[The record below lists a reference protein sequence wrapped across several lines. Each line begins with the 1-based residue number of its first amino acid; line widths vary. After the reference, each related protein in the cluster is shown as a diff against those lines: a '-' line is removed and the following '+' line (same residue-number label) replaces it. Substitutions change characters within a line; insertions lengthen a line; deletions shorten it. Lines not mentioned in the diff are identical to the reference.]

1 MEGGNG
7 IMSNRIIDEQVVKM
21 EFDNAKFEQNAEASL
36 RTIDKLKDALK
47 FENADKGFSELEK
60 AANQIN
66 MSKLETNI
74 QSIADRFST
83 MGIIG
88 ASVLN
93 KLTNSVMGLAGKITG
108 VLAAPLNQ
116 IISGGKSRAM
126 NIANAQFSLKGQ
138 GIDWKKESEEYRI
151 TLQHMT
157 AEEKAALESSGKFV
171 DSLYKDIDYAVSGT
185 AYGLDSAAKAA
196 AQLSAS
202 GVQIGDDMR
211 MALRGISGVAAMTN
225 SSYDEIADIYT
236 NIAGKN
242 KVQLSELNRIS
253 ARGLGVAA
261 KLAEHFGV
269 TEAELSKMVSKGKV
283 DFATFAQCM
292 DDAFGEHAK
301 EANTTFTGSL
311 ANVKAALSK
320 IGADNFSTF
329 YDQMVTPLNDIRKI
343 INNINVALTPVK
355 ETIDAIIK
363 GASSGMHQLLKMTG
377 LVTDQKLTLDQMPRL
392 AATIKNVQQAF
403 LNLMVAVARVIKPF
417 RLAFMDVFQPTA
429 DIFVTL
435 SEKIRYFTEGL
446 IINEKT
452 QNSLYKIGI
461 VIFKLIKT
469 GMKVIG
475 KFVEIIF
482 NLADALSPV
491 LLGVIDFIGFLADL
505 VSIVIDVADAM
516 GIFDA
521 AIQLI
526 STVIL
531 TVINVIITLIS
542 TIAQGILMFVNWI
555 VQTGILDTTIK
566 AITKTIDF
574 LTEIILAAIDGVVTF
589 FKSFIENN
597 EVIQTC
603 SKVIGDFIKLIVS
616 QFNPAFKDQEE
627 AFEGAITSGNAYL
640 DAFNMIVEGIKKG
653 FGTIKAA
660 IDEFYKGS
668 EPIGAVMVRA
678 LKGFNAKTII
688 DTFTEI
694 MDYVNNIDF
703 SIEGVG
709 SALEDLYNNTC
720 KAFGLDGS
728 IPWENIKK
736 IFMGGLFFQLAG
748 AVAETTKVV
757 SGLGHKVDKL
767 LNWSV
772 NWLKADVFRKRVSA
786 FETIA
791 KSIVMLAAALFIIAA
806 IREDRLWPAV
816 AAISVITFVAVA
828 LMQAIKY
835 MDKRMLP
842 AVLGGAG
849 AIDKIVANVKYI
861 ADALA
866 TSVTV
871 AGLGAAIFLF
881 TAAIWLLAGAFITW
895 YNIFTNP
902 ALDEGAVV
910 KTLAL
915 IAVLLGGFTTMGVL
929 LGKAV
934 RWSGTGFLG
943 LTIFIGALVAA
954 VYAIIGAVI
963 LFNSINWGEY
973 MQGIVGVLAA
983 LGVLVGVIAAINILT
998 KLSSKIPGVGFGGA
1012 GAAIIGI
1019 ALYLIAVVYAIE
1031 KLTKMDPLAVLGSFV
1046 AILGLMV
1053 IIVAAIFAITNYT
1066 HPGKLTSMIG
1076 LAFVVMAVAYAID
1089 NIVTTMD
1096 RIGSMQPKK
1105 AILGFIEIV
1114 ALLIV
1119 FGGSITGVGF
1129 SKASAGPFL
1138 GMAVMLIVVASAL
1151 AWIALL
1157 SWPDILKGVIT
1168 LGACMVAAGFAMKL
1182 ASQLAMDKFVAL
1194 GFAAII
1200 IAIAGALWFIAK
1212 IDFVSLLKAMWSLVV
1227 TLLVC
1232 GQAMNMVSGFTANG
1246 AAVIAFA
1253 GVIAALGLALGLIAH
1268 YDDMDRVKVTA
1279 VAMSMVIIAVGVA
1292 ISLVEKYGTN
1302 PMSLKS
1308 VAGMCAIIAMVGLA
1322 IGLIA
1327 GLTNADQA
1335 LKAAGAI
1342 TLVMIA
1348 VTALFVAITSLSN
1361 NTPSWDKY
1369 ATPLAAVLVVL
1380 VIIVALLDHLVNNM
1394 NVPDFEKAQEKVLL
1408 VAEFVG
1414 LFAILTVIFTAVIAV
1429 CGSLGNVLNS
1439 ALAGFGEVAAIV
1451 AAVIAVAVLLTG
1463 AIGSFADLMQAA
1475 FDYDIIAAFERGT
1488 DFWAAMYAQVGKLL
1502 GAVIGGFIG
1511 TLKKYMGGN
1520 ESNEVSEGVDYV
1532 QILGDTLKKLAV
1544 GLMDAVNYFLD
1555 NIELDRLSDF
1565 TEAISN
1571 ALDELKP
1578 GLQVLAS
1585 FGSSG
1590 IDMMAVGAA
1599 IGEIVGIMSAVATI
1613 KENKFFGALT
1623 GGSELTQ
1630 TQNALK
1636 NMAGAL
1642 GGFADELNAH
1652 EFNTSKIDSAIAIAK
1667 GLGEI
1672 NKAVIET
1679 NVIRVLSEKLGSVQN
1694 INDFGEQIKAFATAL
1709 ITFSGIISSDTYEF
1723 NQTRINTFMKWGER
1737 LQELQSKLPH
1747 LTAWDEIWG
1756 SAQDIKT
1763 FGDQLVTYAT
1773 ALIQFAAILQTGY
1786 LENTAPIDQAIEFT
1800 KKLIDLQN
1808 QLPES
1813 GGVTG
1818 IFFGSEGDAF
1828 KNFGANLVSF
1838 AGALTEFG
1846 TKSAGIDYVNI
1857 QRALRQAT
1865 EIVTFFKTLG
1875 DGSVTSGVANFVQ
1888 ALNDL
1893 GNVSFDKFL
1902 ESWNGAETKEKLTS
1916 AIENMLSYINTMD
1929 NSKNLDKMYQVGQNF
1944 AEKLVEGMKSE
1955 KAEAKILDGLSKVV
1969 KTISKNMKDD
1979 AKVVE
1984 KYHLIGKAIL
1994 DSVSDGFKLEGA
2006 ADKLEAGYK
2015 WVINNTGKNAVD
2027 AIAFDLQTIGE
2038 KIASYIAAGIQDGT
2052 SISTI
2057 AAAMQYAVEQA
2068 AAGLSATISVDVQAN
2083 ADVTSIDSKVLGDR
2097 MGPDLDSLEAEDE
2110 FGNKYTNGVKMRYKR
2125 AEDVHTKG
2133 IASLCTVVK
2142 DKIPA
2147 QYNAAASAG
2156 QAKMAMGDLR
2166 AEQKAIAETGKIEDK
2181 FEQDLN
2187 TLKNRANSAIDD
2199 KTTGAVNEILKGG
2212 VDKGFELGKSLGDKV
2227 PKSVKDGMHI
2237 GLSDKS
2243 AEEAVNELSDAFG
2256 LKKFADDVKEQ
2267 GEEAAD
2273 TATAVTDKVAGAMAD
2288 GASKIGGGG
2297 GGGGGGGAAGGFV
2310 ASYSEFWQ
2318 NLYLVNQQGAQAF
2331 EQQFETFEQWQE
2343 NTLKKTQEIIDNY
2356 KNAVVDA
2363 KKKAAE
2369 GLFSEVPEPKE
2380 DVTKEKLKKNLQDQV
2395 NQIKEFNNIIL
2406 QLRTRLMGTNLFD
2419 AITEMGVDSID
2430 ELRALNSMTNEEL
2443 SEYASLYDQ
2452 KYVASFQ
2459 TIQQK
2464 AQSELQNLYGGM
2476 HINIDQFATTFDGS
2490 LQSVEGYFQKQAE
2503 AIQAAAAPVGQ
2514 YFTQGLAAGMNNE
2527 EAKTSIS
2534 DAARNAL
2541 VGESESAVQYAMEA
2555 IDAGSPAR
2563 DQRIRDIGKFL
2574 VMGIAE
2580 GMKDPEA
2587 QQSLVEALTQVMTA
2601 FMESMNGVNNE
2612 GGLGTQLQTLGTSI
2626 TQSITDALTTIDT
2639 QKTNFF
2645 NSGSSLMTSFIEG
2658 FESQRSIVQ
2667 ARVNMLLTNMATN
2680 IYGAVN
2686 TAKFQKSGLELFK
2699 AMMKGFEQGWFGAG
2713 GEGQGEGEGGI
2724 GKKTIDKIMK
2734 KMIKILKEY
2743 KGSEKGGKSNTF
2755 FKVGQELIM
2764 GLIKG
2769 LENKQGALYTA
2780 IENIIKTA
2788 IARAMAA
2795 ADAHSPSR
2803 ETMKIGEWMGEGFI
2817 IGLNAMSEAV
2827 ATASS
2832 DLSEEA
2838 LQGFR
2843 DISQVL
2849 GGLEDFDATPVI
2861 APVMDLSNIQNGVSE
2876 MGSLLDQNS
2885 SYEMAASIQGGLDAQ
2900 RTAKLNEMTNLR
2912 RAMDSVYSSNTART
2926 TEMANLQA
2934 AVANLNS
2941 SINNQ
2946 TSPDYTQLQMAI
2958 NGLNSSFNAA
2968 NTGTTVNMNPVFNIQ
2983 SNDPEAVAEEVNA
2996 ALQHMIDRRSA
3007 VWA

>member
-1 MEGGNG
+1 
-7 IMSNRIIDEQVVKM
+7 MSNRIIDEQVVKM

-93 KLTNSVMGLAGKITG
+93 RLANSVMGLASKITG
-108 VLAAPLNQ
+108 VLTAPLNQ
-116 IISGGKSRAM
+116 IISGGKARAM

-138 GIDWKKESEEYRI
+138 GIDWKKESEEYSI

-225 SSYDEIADIYT
+225 SSYDEIADIFT

-253 ARGLGVAA
+253 ARGLGVSA

-320 IGADNFSTF
+320 VGADNFSTF

-355 ETIDAIIK
+355 ETIDTIIK

-377 LVTDQKLTLDQMPRL
+377 LVTDQKLTLNQMPRL

-403 LNLMVAVARVIKPF
+403 LNLMLALARVIKPF
-417 RLAFMDVFQPTA
+417 RLAFTDVFQPTA

-435 SEKIRYFTEGL
+435 SEKIRAFTEGL

-452 QNSLYKIGI
+452 QNSLYKIAT

-475 KFVEIIF
+475 KLVEIIF

-491 LLGVIDFIGFLADL
+491 LLGVVDFIGFLADL
-505 VSIVIDVADAM
+505 IAVVIDVADAM
-516 GIFDA
+516 GIFDM
-521 AIQLI
+521 AIQAI

-531 TVINVIITLIS
+531 TVVNIIVTLIA
-542 TIAQGILMFVNWI
+542 TIAQGIVMFVNWI
-555 VQTGILDTTIK
+555 AQTGILDTAIK
-566 AITKTIDF
+566 TITKTIDF
-574 LTEIILAAIDGVVTF
+574 LTEIILAAVDGVVTF
-589 FKSFIENN
+589 FKSFSENN

-653 FGTIKAA
+653 FDTIKSA

-709 SALEDLYNNTC
+709 NALEDLYNNTC

-772 NWLKADVFRKRVSA
+772 EWLKADAFRKRVSA

-842 AVLGGAG
+842 AVLGGAS
-849 AIDKIVANVKYI
+849 AIDKIVANIKYI

-943 LTIFIGALVAA
+943 LTLFIGALVAA

-963 LFNSINWGEY
+963 LFNSINWSEY
-973 MQGIVGVLAA
+973 MQGIYGVLAA

-1031 KLTKMDPLAVLGSFV
+1031 KLTQMNPIAVIGSFI

-1053 IIVAAIFAITNYT
+1053 IIVGAIFAITNYSR
-1066 HPGKLTSMIG
+1066 PGKLTSMIG

-1096 RIGSMQPKK
+1096 RISSMHPKK

-1119 FGGSITGVGF
+1119 FGLTIALVGF

-1138 GMAVMLIVVASAL
+1138 GMAVMLIIVASAL

-1168 LGACMVAAGFAMKL
+1168 LGTCMVAAGFAMKL
-1182 ASQLAMDKFVAL
+1182 AGQLAMDKFVAL

-1232 GQAMNMVSGFTANG
+1232 SQAMNMVSGFTANG

-1268 YDDMDRVKVTA
+1268 FDDMDRVIVTA
-1279 VAMSMVIIAVGVA
+1279 IAMSMVIMAVGGA
-1292 ISLVEKYGTN
+1292 ISLVEKYGAN
-1302 PMSLKS
+1302 PMSIKS
-1308 VAGMCAIIAMVGLA
+1308 VLGMCAIIALVGLA

-1348 VTALFVAITSLSN
+1348 VTALFVAITNLSS

-1369 ATPLAAVLVVL
+1369 VTPLAATLGVL

-1394 NVPDFEKAQEKVLL
+1394 NVPDFEKAQEKILL
-1408 VAEFVG
+1408 IAEFVG

-1429 CGSLGNVLNS
+1429 CGSLGDVLNS
-1439 ALAGFGEVAAIV
+1439 ALAGFAEVAGIV
-1451 AAVIAVAVLLTG
+1451 AAVIAAAVALTFVVG
-1463 AIGSFADLMQAA
+1463 ILADIIQSA
-1475 FDYDIIAAFERGT
+1475 FNYDIIAAYERGT
-1488 DFWAAMYAQVGKLL
+1488 DFWTAMYGQVGKLL

-1520 ESNEVSEGVDYV
+1520 ESNEVSEGVDYI

-1565 TEAISN
+1565 TEAISS

-1630 TQNALK
+1630 TQTALK

-1652 EFNTSKIDSAIAIAK
+1652 EFNTSKIDAAIAIAK

-1694 INDFGEQIKAFATAL
+1694 INDFGAQIKAFATAL
-1709 ITFSGIISSDTYEF
+1709 ITFSGIISSDKYEF
-1723 NQTRINTFMKWGER
+1723 NQTRINTFIKWGER

-1747 LTAWDEIWG
+1747 LTAWDKKWG

-1763 FGDQLVTYAT
+1763 FGDQIKAYAT

-1786 LENTAPIDQAIEFT
+1786 LENTAPIDQAITFT
-1800 KKLIDLQN
+1800 QKLIDLQN

-1828 KNFGANLVSF
+1828 KNFGTNLVSF

-1846 TKSAGIDYVNI
+1846 TKSAGVDYVNI

-1902 ESWNGAETKEKLTS
+1902 ESWNGAETKAKLTS

-1955 KAEAKILDGLSKVV
+1955 KAESKILDGLSKVV

-1984 KYHLIGKAIL
+1984 KYHSIGKTIL
-1994 DSVSDGFKLEGA
+1994 DSISDGFKLEGA

-2038 KIASYIAAGIQDGT
+2038 KVASYIAAGIQDST
-2052 SISTI
+2052 SISNI
-2057 AAAMQYAVEQA
+2057 AASMQYAVEQA
-2068 AAGLSATISVDVQAN
+2068 AAGLSATIAVDVQAN
-2083 ADVTSIDSKVLGDR
+2083 ADVTSIDGKVLGDR
-2097 MGPDLDSLEAEDE
+2097 MAPDLDSLEAEDE
-2110 FGNKYTNGVKMRYKR
+2110 FGNKYVKGVKMRYKR
-2125 AEDVHTKG
+2125 AEDAHTKG

-2147 QYNAAASAG
+2147 QYNSSVSAG

-2166 AEQKAIAETGKIEDK
+2166 AEQKAVAETGKIGDK
-2181 FEQDLN
+2181 FEQDLKSLEN
-2187 TLKNRANSAIDD
+2187 KTKSAIDEH
-2199 KTTGAVNEILKGG
+2199 TTGAINDMLTAGAEKAFAFGK
-2212 VDKGFELGKSLGDKV
+2212 DLGKDLPESA
-2227 PKSVKDGMHI
+2227 KDGLHA
-2237 GLSDKS
+2237 GLSDKT
-2243 AEEAVNELSDAFG
+2243 AEEVTDELLDSVG
-2256 LKKFADDVKEQ
+2256 LKKFTDDIKEQ

-2273 TATAVTDKVAGAMAD
+2273 AATAATDKVAGAMAD
-2288 GASKIGGGG
+2288 GASKIGGK

-2318 NLYLVNQQGAQAF
+2318 NLYLVNHQGINAF

-2476 HINIDQFATTFDGS
+2476 QINIDQFAATFDGS
-2490 LQSVEGYFQKQAE
+2490 LKSVEGYFAGQAE
-2503 AIQAAAAPVGQ
+2503 AIK
-2514 YFTQGLAAGMNNE
+2514 AAGASVGTNLTAGVAE
-2527 EAKTSIS
+2527 GVTSPEAKEALQTGLQGMADAIHAGEGDGIADAVCGIS
-2534 DAARNAL
+2534 
-2541 VGESESAVQYAMEA
+2541 
-2555 IDAGSPAR
+2555 SPAELTKE
-2563 DQRIRDIGKFL
+2563 IGKYL
-2574 VMGIAE
+2574 VMGVAE

-2587 QQSLVEALTQVMTA
+2587 QQSLVDAMTQVMQA
-2601 FMESMNGVNNE
+2601 FLDAV
-2612 GGLGTQLQTLGTSI
+2612 GGTNSDSGIGIQMQTLGTSI
-2626 TQSITDALTTIDT
+2626 TQSITEALTNIEIMG
-2639 QKTNFF
+2639 QNFY
-2645 NSGSSLMTSFIEG
+2645 NSGVDLMTKFVEG
-2658 FESQRSIVQ
+2658 FKSQQSIAQ
-2667 ARVNMLLTNMATN
+2667 ANINIILTSIADN
-2680 IYGAVN
+2680 IKGIANVTKFK
-2686 TAKFQKSGLELFK
+2686 TAGTELFK
-2699 AMMKGFEQGWFGAG
+2699 GLMKGFETGWTGAG
-2713 GEGQGEGEGGI
+2713 EKGGGNGEKSYGKTVIEKVMKGI
-2724 GKKTIDKIMK
+2724 F
-2734 KMIKILKEY
+2734 KILKEY
-2743 KGSEKGGKSNTF
+2743 KGGGDSKSKSNTF
-2755 FKVGQELIM
+2755 YKIGQEFIK

-2769 LENKQGALYTA
+2769 LESKQGELYA
-2780 IENIIKTA
+2780 AVERIVKEA
-2788 IARAMAA
+2788 IARAKAA
-2795 ADAHSPSR
+2795 AAVASPSKKTA
-2803 ETMKIGEWMGEGFI
+2803 EIGMYMGM
-2817 IGLNAMSEAV
+2817 GLVNGLMSMSGAVSEA
-2827 ATASS
+2827 SS
-2832 DLSEEA
+2832 SITEEA

-2849 GGLEDFDATPVI
+2849 GGLEDLDATPVI

-2876 MGSLLDQNS
+2876 MGSLLDKNS

-2900 RTAKLNEMTNLR
+2900 RAAKLNEMTNLR
-2912 RAMDSVYSSNTART
+2912 RAMDSVYSSNTARS

-2983 SNDPEAVAEEVNA
+2983 SNDPEAVAEEVNT
-2996 ALQHMIDRRSA
+2996 ALQQMIDRRTA